1 MILYLGL
8 RAILI
13 KLNCNEFNSGVV
25 SETPPRRCVCV
36 FYCPQCSAECG
47 VGSQQRAVVCLVRAE
62 EGYAAAPPYECSS
75 LDRPLGQQ
83 SCNLGPCGAKWYHT
97 DWSAVSTP
105 RRDTG
110 TRVFWTRDRT
120 GTGGSSGPGTGGSSV
135 PGRGGSSG
143 HGWEGLLDPVEE
155 GLLDPG

>member
-1 MILYLGL
+1 M
-8 RAILI
+8 
-13 KLNCNEFNSGVV
+13 
-25 SETPPRRCVCV
+25 
-36 FYCPQCSAECG
+36 
-47 VGSQQRAVVCLVRAE
+47 GSQQRAVVCLVRAE

-120 GTGGSSGPGTGGSSV
+120 GTGGSSGPGTGGSSGPGRGGCSG

-155 GLLDPG
+155 GLLDPGQEGLEDLAQEGLLFP